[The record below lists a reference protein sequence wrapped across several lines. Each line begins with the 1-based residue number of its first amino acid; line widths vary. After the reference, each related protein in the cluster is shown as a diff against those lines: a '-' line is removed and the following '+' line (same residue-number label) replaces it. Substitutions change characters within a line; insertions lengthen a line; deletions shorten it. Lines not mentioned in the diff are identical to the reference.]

1 MQFWSEGRNIDPLK
15 PHEKTRLD
23 RVDWFVV
30 VQVVFASQWCCIW
43 KDEWST
49 NFVLNLQIN
58 PESQL
63 RLNWILCRPLP
74 GSCRRPSTNVQ
85 LWESVE
91 PAPAGAAL
99 PWSHISGF
107 GKHWESWLF
116 LFLVRWMNQFCLPV
130 GQLGWM
136 QLDCRFVSNCW
147 NIIQGRCERHV
158 FFYFGIFVTV
168 ILHFRGSWRK
178 WQRRC
183 GDLEACASWLG
194 LEPGAHVWNKQQK
207 KDFKWQVSVLKE
219 TERILAAGTSFFG
232 NTFDGNRPRWPSLE
246 QQHQ

>member
-23 RVDWFVV
+23 TVDWFVV

-43 KDEWST
+43 KDEWSS

-63 RLNWILCRPLP
+63 KLNWILCRPRP
-74 GSCRRPSTNVQ
+74 GSCRRLSTTIVRIRGTSPSRCGIAMVSHQ
-85 LWESVE
+85 WLWE
-91 PAPAGAAL
+91 AL
-99 PWSHISGF
+99 RILVVSI
-107 GKHWESWLF
+107 
-116 LFLVRWMNQFCLPV
+116 LVRWMNHFVSQF

-158 FFYFGIFVTV
+158 FFYIGILVTV